1 MLIAKGGMKTKIFI
15 PVFAGGLLIGGTPTV
30 KGGEGFVTPAASVTR
45 EATTILTA
53 DVADTTAAVGA
64 EFAIGKGPATTLIN
78 RNMPMPGN
86 GYNNGYIHYYTT
98 SGSRYHSNT
107 NALISTAIPIPVSSS
122 GKSK

>member
-15 PVFAGGLLIGGTPTV
+15 PVFAGGLLIGGTPAV
-30 KGGEGFVTPAASVTR
+30 KGGEGFIAPAASVAR

-64 EFAIGKGPATTLIN
+64 EFAIGKGPATKPIN
-78 RNMPMPGN
+78 RSMPGN
-86 GYNNGYIHYYTT
+86 GYNNGYTRYYTT

-107 NALISTAIPIPVSSS
+107 NAMISTAIPIPVSSS